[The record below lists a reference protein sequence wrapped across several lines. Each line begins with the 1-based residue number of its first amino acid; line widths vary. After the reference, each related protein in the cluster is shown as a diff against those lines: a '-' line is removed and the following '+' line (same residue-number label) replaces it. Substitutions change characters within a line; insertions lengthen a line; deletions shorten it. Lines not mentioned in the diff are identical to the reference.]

1 MSFEAPG
8 AAEVQFLRRSFVS
21 GDYKTE
27 LEVRVNVTNFGS

>member
-21 GDYKTE
+21 ENYKTE
-27 LEVRVNVTNFGS
+27 LKLGLT